1 VSILAAHA
9 HPLEF
14 VFGNLLPIGVPTML
28 LGKRM
33 HFFTFLAIGTTRV
46 IGTSVGHSGYDI
58 EFEWTELFP
67 FRSTTRYHDY
77 HHEGN
82 INANI
87 ANSTVLFDWV
97 LGKNAQYYRHL

>member
-1 VSILAAHA
+1 
-9 HPLEF
+9 
-14 VFGNLLPIGVPTML
+14 
-28 LGKRM
+28 
-33 HFFTFLAIGTTRV
+33 TFLAIGTTRV

-97 LGKNAQYYRHL
+97 LGKNAQYYRHLRSLRRRVKCNEVKDIYIMHSN